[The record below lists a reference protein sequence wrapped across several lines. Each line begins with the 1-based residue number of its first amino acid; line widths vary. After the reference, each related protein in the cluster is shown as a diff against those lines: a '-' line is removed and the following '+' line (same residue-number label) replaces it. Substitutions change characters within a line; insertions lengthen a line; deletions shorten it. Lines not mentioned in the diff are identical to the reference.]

1 MDAHGSPRSVQ
12 GVIHPRDYP
21 QGHLVRMT
29 CERFSYILQYMSTDI
44 ILDEGKYISSKRA
57 SEMTGYAQDY
67 IGQLSRGALIDAR
80 RIGGLWYVSMDSLL
94 AYKNKSEE
102 PKPKASIEHTNSFPD
117 ADSFVHL
124 DGKEYISASRASK
137 ITGYNQDYVGQL
149 ARGGKIASR
158 QIGNRWYVD
167 GEALLA
173 HKREKDA
180 LLAAVQV
187 QSVGI
192 VERPA
197 VESRAQSLGME
208 DELLTYTTDEGD
220 LIPAIQGGGS
230 LDDEISSEG
239 QLHTVPI
246 RVVERSYSSQH
257 LSPQRPM
264 ATHKNNHPKAD
275 FEPKTGKKRV
285 LYPVV
290 ALTVV
295 MVLSIGMVGL
305 NEVSVYAS
313 SGVSKTGLF
322 STSSRLA
329 SSSLVASAA
338 SGFESFISA
347 VERVV
352 VKELI
357 YQRVH

>member
-1 MDAHGSPRSVQ
+1 
-12 GVIHPRDYP
+12 
-21 QGHLVRMT
+21 
-29 CERFSYILQYMSTDI
+29 MSTDI
-44 ILDEGKYISSKRA
+44 ILDESKYISSKRA

-67 IGQLSRGALIDAR
+67 IGQLSRGSLIDAR

-102 PKPKASIEHTNSFPD
+102 VKPKVSVDHTNAFPD

-149 ARGGKIASR
+149 ARGGKIVSR
-158 QIGNRWYVD
+158 QIGNRWYV
-167 GEALLA
+167 EKNALLA
-173 HKREKDA
+173 HKQEKDA

-192 VERPA
+192 ANKPIL
-197 VESRAQSLGME
+197 ESRPQSLGMG
-208 DELLTYTTDEGD
+208 DQLLTYTTDEGD
-220 LIPAIQGGGS
+220 LIPAIEREDS
-230 LDDEISSEG
+230 PDDEISLEDH
-239 QLHTVPI
+239 QYMVPI
-246 RVVERSYSSQH
+246 RVVERSYSTQP
-257 LSPQRPM
+257 LSPQRSVT
-264 ATHKNNHPKAD
+264 THTNKAQKAD
-275 FEPKTGKKRV
+275 FAVKSGKKRV

-290 ALTVV
+290 ALTVIL
-295 MVLSIGMVGL
+295 VLSIGMVGL
-305 NEVSVYAS
+305 NEVSVYTS
-313 SGVSKTGLF
+313 TGTSKTGLL
-322 STSSRLA
+322 SISSRLA
-329 SSSLVASAA
+329 SSSLVANAA

-352 VKELI
+352 TKELV